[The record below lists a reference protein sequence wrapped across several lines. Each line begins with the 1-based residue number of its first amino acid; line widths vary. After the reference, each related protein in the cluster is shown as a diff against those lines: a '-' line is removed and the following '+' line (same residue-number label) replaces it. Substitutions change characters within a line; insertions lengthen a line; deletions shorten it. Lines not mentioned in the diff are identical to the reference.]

1 MIINIDPVAFYIPVP
16 VVGWWPVYWY
26 GISWLVAILGVN
38 FAAKRLGKV
47 SRRLSPAQ
55 AEDYLTYGILGAIL
69 GGRIGYMV
77 FYAPDQLIYDPLSI
91 IRIWEGGLSFHG
103 GLIGVLFSFY
113 LFGRKFSLKFSDV
126 MEHYAI
132 CFPIGLGSVRVGNFM
147 GGELLGRPTEVSW
160 GVIFSNDPEG
170 LLRHPSQLYQA
181 FSEGFILFILLYLF
195 AQTNPPRWSIA
206 GLFLSGYAVVRIF
219 TENFRTPDAHIGF
232 DLLEI
237 FTRGQLLS
245 LPMLIIGISLMIF
258 AYRKKPS

>member
-1 MIINIDPVAFYIPVP
+1 MIINIDPVAFYIPIP

-38 FAAKRLGKV
+38 FAAKRIGKV

-69 GGRIGYMV
+69 GGRIGYMI

-113 LFGRKFSLKFSDV
+113 LFGRKFNLKFSDV

-132 CFPIGLGSVRVGNFM
+132 CFPIGLGSVRVGNFL
-147 GGELLGRPTEVSW
+147 GGELLGRPTEMPW
-160 GVIFSNDPEG
+160 GIIYSNDP
-170 LLRHPSQLYQA
+170 LSLVRHPSQLYQA
-181 FSEGFILFILLYLF
+181 FFEGLVLFVILNFLATKPKPKIFISGMFLTLYGSF
-195 AQTNPPRWSIA
+195 
-206 GLFLSGYAVVRIF
+206 RIF
-219 TENFRTPDAHIGF
+219 TETFRMPDSHIGF
-232 DLLEI
+232 DFFDIL
-237 FTRGQLLS
+237 QLS
-245 LPMLIIGISLMIF
+245 LLVNYYHF
-258 AYRKKPS
+258 Y